1 MRKSKR
7 NITKRHKIKSNT
19 KTVSK
24 ITRKSKKCVY
34 TDEAKR
40 ILEMIKYIK
49 NNRTNKNKTNNN
61 KTNKK
66 R

>member
-7 NITKRHKIKSNT
+7 NITKRDKIKKIKSNV
-19 KTVSK
+19 KTVSNT
-24 ITRKSKKCVY
+24 TRKSTKCVY

-40 ILEMIKYIK
+40 IILHTKSLKK
-49 NNRTNKNKTNNN
+49 NN
-61 KTNKK
+61 TNKK

>member
-7 NITKRHKIKSNT
+7 NITKRHKIKKIKDNV
-19 KTVSK
+19 KTVSNTTK
-24 ITRKSKKCVY
+24 KSKKCVY

-40 ILEMIKYIK
+40 LILATKSLK
-49 NNRTNKNKTNNN
+49 KN